1 MDMRKNERT
10 NVGKIIAVT
19 LAVVAGACAVIWFAM
34 KLYRKYCLLECDD
47 YDEELE
53 EIYNDGLYDENA
65 GCAVVVEE
73 APVEEIVIETEDTV
87 EEAPAE
93 A

>member
-1 MDMRKNERT
+1 MEERRERASI
-10 NVGKIIAVT
+10 GKILVIT

-47 YDEELE
+47 YDEELD
-53 EIYNDGLYDENA
+53 EIYNDGLYNEEN
-65 GCAVVVEE
+65 GCEVLVDNET
-73 APVEEIVIETEDTV
+73 EEIAIDT
-87 EEAPAE
+87 AE

>member
-47 YDEELE
+47 YDEELD

-73 APVEEIVIETEDTV
+73 APVEEIVIETEETV

>member
-1 MDMRKNERT
+1 MEERRERASI
-10 NVGKIIAVT
+10 GKILVIT

-47 YDEELE
+47 YDEELD
-53 EIYNDGLYDENA
+53 EIYNDGLYNEEN
-65 GCAVVVEE
+65 GCEVLADNET
-73 APVEEIVIETEDTV
+73 EEIAIDT
-87 EEAPAE
+87 AE

>member
-47 YDEELE
+47 YDEELD

-65 GCAVVVEE
+65 GCTVVVEE
-73 APVEEIVIETEDTV
+73 APVEEIVIETEETV